1 MKDIRH
7 VKYNL
12 EVVKKPLMNRDE
24 WFDVLKPK
32 KRVEHVDEE
41 VE

>member
-1 MKDIRH
+1 MKDPRH

-12 EVVKKPLMNRDE
+12 EVVRKPPMTKEE

-41 VE
+41 LD